1 MRITRLSGLGKS
13 TLACTLECCLMPKGK
28 FRYVLDGGQHAPL
41 LDHNLGF
48 SIVDWRENIRC
59 VTKVVVLFANVWFI
73 IIINFIHQYKRYR
86 AFPKPSLNTTSLWR
100 CTWKCLCMCCEG
112 RDYKSFYNLS
122 RMGVLKGF
130 IRINDL

>member
-1 MRITRLSGLGKS
+1 MWIRRLSGLGKS

-59 VTKVVVLFANVWFI
+59 YKGSCVVSKCM
-73 IIINFIHQYKRYR
+73 IHNYCQ
-86 AFPKPSLNTTSLWR
+86 LH
-100 CTWKCLCMCCEG
+100 
-112 RDYKSFYNLS
+112 LS
-122 RMGVLKGF
+122 
-130 IRINDL
+130 IQEI